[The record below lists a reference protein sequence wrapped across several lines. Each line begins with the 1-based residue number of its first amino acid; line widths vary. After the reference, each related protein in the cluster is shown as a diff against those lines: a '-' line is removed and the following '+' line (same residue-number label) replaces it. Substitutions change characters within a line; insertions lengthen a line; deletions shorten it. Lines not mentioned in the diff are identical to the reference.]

1 MVGDPRMHVFET
13 VMWEQ
18 GIDLIGK
25 KDAKIEEITVV
36 DTPKAGAANP

>member
-1 MVGDPRMHVFET
+1 MHVFET
-13 VMWEQ
+13 VMREQ

-36 DTPKAGAANP
+36 DTLKEAAANP